1 MQYKKK
7 KKIEATRPLLCG
19 EKIRQMVIF
28 FSKRQILFYFEF
40 LSCQISKKKSIKK
53 KPRFYP
59 KFQQVAKI

>member
-28 FSKRQILFYFEF
+28 FSKWQILFYFEY
-40 LSCQISKKKSIKK
+40 LSCQISNLFIYFKSQILS
-53 KPRFYP
+53 
-59 KFQQVAKI
+59 